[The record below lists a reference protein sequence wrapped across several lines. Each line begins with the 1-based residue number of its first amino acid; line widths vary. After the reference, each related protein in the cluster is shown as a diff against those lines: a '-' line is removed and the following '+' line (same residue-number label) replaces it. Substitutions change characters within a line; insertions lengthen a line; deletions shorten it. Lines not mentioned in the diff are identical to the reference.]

1 MGENVCR
8 VEVALGPR
16 SYPILIGQG
25 LIARAGPEITQALP
39 GSKAALVADATVFN
53 LLGPALVRSL
63 GETGVLAGEP
73 VIVPSGEASKC
84 FSELERVTRQLLR
97 LGLERRDLVIA
108 LGGGVIGDLVGFAA
122 SILRRGV
129 RAVQMPTTLLAQVDS
144 SVGGKTGINT
154 PEGKNLIGTF
164 HQPSLVI
171 ADLDALETLPAR
183 ELRAGYAEVVKY
195 GLLGNRAF
203 YERLETSFTRLLD
216 GSSPEERASMVK
228 TCCEMKAGIV
238 ARDETETGERALLNL
253 GHTFGHALEAAAGF
267 SKRLLH
273 GEAVAIGLCLASRFS
288 ELNGHCPKGTADRD
302 ERHVAVAGLP
312 AAIGSV
318 SFDRTVTPS
327 TLVHLM
333 QQDKKVVRGNP
344 TLVLLSDIGSAFV
357 SGDHGWEAIERFLAS
372 QMHG

>member
-1 MGENVCR
+1 MSESICR

-16 SYPILIGQG
+16 SYAILIGQG
-25 LIARAGPEITQALP
+25 LIATAGPQITAALP
-39 GSKAALVADATVFN
+39 GAKAALVADATV
-53 LLGPALVRSL
+53 LKSHGPAIVRSL
-63 GETGVLAGEP
+63 GEAGILAGEP
-73 VIVPSGEASKC
+73 VIVPSGEASKS
-84 FSELERVTRQLLR
+84 FGELERVTRQLLQM
-97 LGLERRDLVIA
+97 GLERRDLIIA
-108 LGGGVIGDLVGFAA
+108 LGGGMIGDLVGFAA

-129 RAVQMPTTLLAQVDS
+129 RAVQVPTTLLAQVDS

-154 PEGKNLIGTF
+154 PEGKNLIGAF

-171 ADLDALETLPAR
+171 ADLDTLGTLPVR

-195 GLLGNRAF
+195 GLLGSKAF
-203 YERLETSFTRLLD
+203 FERLETSFTRLLD
-216 GSSPEERASMVK
+216 GSSPEERADMVK

-267 SKRLLH
+267 SQRLLH

-288 ELNGHCPKGTADRD
+288 ELNGHCPKGTAERV
-302 ERHVAVAGLP
+302 ERHVAAAGLP
-312 AAIGSV
+312 VSIGSV
-318 SFDRTVTPS
+318 SFGRTVIPS
-327 TLVHLM
+327 ALVRLM

-344 TLVLLSDIGSAFV
+344 TLVLLSDIGSAFI
-357 SGDHGWEAIERFLAS
+357 SRDHGWEAIERFLEN